1 MADLMAGDA
10 GGAGAGGDSGGQAA
24 AGSDAG
30 GAGATEHWT
39 TSLPEGLRDSGSLKR
54 YESAEAAHR
63 GYLDLE
69 KKMAGNPDTLLHIPQ
84 DDDSEGWS
92 KLFSKL
98 GRPDSH
104 EKYTFPKPENTDPDD
119 IDEIMESQLAQGFH
133 AANLTVKQAEQLYN
147 VLMSADEDQLTR
159 LKGEVQ
165 KKNDASTAAL
175 KAEWGPDYEKNLGL
189 SQRAFGLFPERLQT
203 LVAESGFTGDI
214 DYIKVFHK
222 FGQFL
227 GEDGT
232 AGGAGGTGG
241 FGGMSKETADVKL
254 AEFRGDKEKIAALTD
269 PKSLGHQAAKAE
281 WEALNLAKVGGE
293 AIPIG

>member
-1 MADLMAGDA
+1 MADLAGGDA
-10 GGAGAGGDSGGQAA
+10 GGGGAAGTGGDAA
-24 AGSDAG
+24 AGGGGDAHWAESLSDDLK
-30 GAGATEHWT
+30 TS
-39 TSLPEGLRDSGSLKR
+39 TSLRKFKTSEDSHRAYLELENKMGADNDSL
-54 YESAEAAHR
+54 
-63 GYLDLE
+63 L
-69 KKMAGNPDTLLHIPQ
+69 TIPK
-84 DDDSEGWS
+84 DDDSEAWS
-92 KLFSKL
+92 ALYTKL

-104 EKYTFPKPENTDPDD
+104 EKYTFPKPENVDPDD
-119 IDEIMESQLAQGFH
+119 IDEVMESQLAQGFH

-165 KKNDASTAAL
+165 KKSDASTAAL
-175 KAEWGPDYEKNLGL
+175 KAEWGPNYENNLGL
-189 SQRAFGLFPERLQT
+189 AQRAFGIFPERLQT
-203 LVAESGFTGDI
+203 LIAEGGYTGDI
-214 DYIKVFHK
+214 DYIKGFYK

-241 FGGMSKETADVKL
+241 FGGMSKEQADVKL
-254 AEFRGDKEKIAALTD
+254 AEFRGDKEKTAALQD